1 MINNSIKRT
10 YNLKIAG
17 KDYTLSTDDPPELV
31 HRVAV
36 YADRV
41 ITESTAGGLISR
53 DRAAVIACLSMAEE
67 LLNAQDDNT
76 RLRRELM
83 LAREQLAEA
92 KKDE

>member
-1 MINNSIKRT
+1 MMNNEFKRT
-10 YNLKIAG
+10 YNIKIAG
-17 KDYTLSTDDPPELV
+17 KDYTLTTDDAPELV

-36 YADRV
+36 YADRK

-83 LAREQLAEA
+83 QAREQLSSR
-92 KKDE
+92 KDE